1 MVGSEGLEPPKLLEY
16 DRQMKRLL
24 QVGTF
29 LFLLATFLAPLTEC
43 FDRWDPPGISNDTEF
58 AVFALMF
65 ALCLVLVVS
74 KLIAAFA
81 LLVDL
86 VSQYFIQRSGE
97 LRPIGAKHGLDIFI
111 PPLLSAPLRI

>member
-1 MVGSEGLEPPKLLEY
+1 M
-16 DRQMKRLL
+16 RRLL

-43 FDRWDPPGISNDTEF
+43 FDRWDPPGISNDMEF
-58 AVFALMF
+58 AVFALIF

-74 KLIAAFA
+74 KLISALA
-81 LLVDL
+81 LLIDL
-86 VSQYFIQRSGE
+86 VSQYFIQNSNG
-97 LRPIGAKHGLDIFI
+97 LGPIGAKHGLDIFI